1 MQYGVPRAPC
11 LVLNRRRRSTL
22 LSTDHIWFS
31 RVTSD
36 PDGLVADTIAA
47 LERMP
52 AAQRAISAAGFI
64 AAVLGVDD
72 RRITRIRWAAI
83 AELHDGGLTT
93 AEIADQLGISV
104 SAVDLALQAHGVTRS
119 RRYRNDAPRADPR

>member
-1 MQYGVPRAPC
+1 
-11 LVLNRRRRSTL
+11 
-22 LSTDHIWFS
+22 
-31 RVTSD
+31 VTSD

-52 AAQRAISAAGFI
+52 AAKRAISAAGFI

-83 AELHDGGLTT
+83 AELRDGGLTT
-93 AEIADQLGISV
+93 AEIAGQLGISV
-104 SAVDLALQAHGVTRS
+104 SAVDLALQAHRGNSPT
-119 RRYRNDAPRADPR
+119 PLQE